1 MQEEKVNAAT
11 VQALLLMSQVAD
23 IYRAS
28 VMGVRIKVAGLK
40 LHISSFAGSDER
52 NPTSNTILQ
61 TYQEWLGRLGKNGH
75 YHPSPG
81 LANDLESMANI
92 SMFILL
98 IHFLLFYTLYCC
110 LLRTRHTGSRPAT
123 SVTAYGSYPGFA
135 HPLIPAP
142 ARSV

>member
-75 YHPSPG
+75 YHPSPC
-81 LANDLESMANI
+81 LADWTCKRFGIHGQYFHVYPSYPF
-92 SMFILL
+92 FIILYPLLLL
-98 IHFLLFYTLYCC
+98 I
-110 LLRTRHTGSRPAT
+110 
-123 SVTAYGSYPGFA
+123 A
-135 HPLIPAP
+135 H
-142 ARSV
+142 STHW